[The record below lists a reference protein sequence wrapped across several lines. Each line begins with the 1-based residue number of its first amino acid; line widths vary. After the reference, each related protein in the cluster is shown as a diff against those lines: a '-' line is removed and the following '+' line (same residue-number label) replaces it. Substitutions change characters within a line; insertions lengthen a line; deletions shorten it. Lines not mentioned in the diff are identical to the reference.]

1 MLIVSLIIAVIV
13 VVLVGVIFGVSF
25 GVLFAPPFIIICHIW
40 FQTRQKRD
48 KPTSVDYAIDYF
60 GADFGISISPGNV
73 VYRQVQ

>member
-25 GVLFAPPFIIICHIW
+25 GVLFATPFIICHIW

-48 KPTSVDYAIDYF
+48 KPTSVDYAMDYF
-60 GADFGISISPGNV
+60 GADFGISINPGNV